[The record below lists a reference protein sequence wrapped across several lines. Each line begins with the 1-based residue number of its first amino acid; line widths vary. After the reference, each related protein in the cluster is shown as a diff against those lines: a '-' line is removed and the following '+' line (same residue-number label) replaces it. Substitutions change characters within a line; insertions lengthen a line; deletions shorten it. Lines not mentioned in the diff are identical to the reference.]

1 MRKGLLPLLM
11 ICACLPVSAQEKD
24 RKAEATP
31 EAERPAS
38 EARSFMELFA
48 KLERDWILAVQH
60 KDKAALD
67 KILAPEFIVRT
78 STDPERPVLRAD
90 WMQEALGKWEIRSYS
105 HHAMAIRAFAAE
117 AVVSFLQT
125 QQATIDGKDRSG
137 DYFVVDLWVVN
148 HGNWQ
153 VAARYLAPVDR
164 RSASYDNLK

>member
-1 MRKGLLPLLM
+1 MRKGLLLLLIM
-11 ICACLPVSAQEKD
+11 YACLPVSAQEKHSKEED
-24 RKAEATP
+24 TP

-38 EARSFMELFA
+38 EARSFMELFT
-48 KLERDWILAVQH
+48 KLERDWILAMQH

-67 KILAPEFIVRT
+67 NILAPEFIVR
-78 STDPERPVLRAD
+78 SSADPERPVLRTD
-90 WMQEALGKWEIRSYS
+90 WMQEVLSKWEVRSYS

-117 AVVSFLQT
+117 AIVSFLQT

-153 VAARYLAPVDR
+153 VAARYLAPVVR
-164 RSASYDNLK
+164 RSDPNSNPN